1 MNAALKVG
9 EAANGGNYAPL
20 NMDNDRDL
28 QRTNFLSRSTV
39 AIYGISCCKIG
50 GPTAARNS

>member
-1 MNAALKVG
+1 MNAALNEG

-39 AIYGISCCKIG
+39 AIYGISYCKIG
-50 GPTAARNS
+50 GPWT